1 MNVAMMIGR
10 LTKDPEVRV
19 TNSGKSVSTFTL
31 AVDRR
36 FSKEKNEADFI
47 PCVAWGKTAE
57 IVGNYC
63 DKGKQV
69 AVAGRIQVRNYET
82 QDGQKRYVTELIVNE
97 LELLGRKSD
106 SGNQQSGNS
115 QLGEEDI
122 PF

>member
-1 MNVAMMIGR
+1 MMIGR

-31 AVDRR
+31 AIDRR
-36 FSKEKNEADFI
+36 FSKEKEADFI

-69 AVAGRIQVRNYET
+69 AAVGRIQVRNYET

-97 LELLGRKSD
+97 LELIS
-106 SGNQQSGNS
+106 
-115 QLGEEDI
+115 
-122 PF
+122 

>member
-1 MNVAMMIGR
+1 MNVTMMIGR

-106 SGNQQSGNS
+106 SWNQQSGNS
-115 QLGEEDI
+115 QLGEEEI